1 MKIVLQVVKNASV
14 IIEEKIYSSIEK
26 GYLLLVSFKEGDNE
40 ETAEK
45 MAQKIVKL
53 RVFLDENG
61 KTNLSLA
68 DVNGSILSVSQFTIY
83 ADLHK
88 GNRPSYVTCL
98 KGELASPLYDYFNSC
113 LKKLNVETKT
123 GVFGADMKVNLVNDG
138 PYTLVLDSDEL
149 GF

>member
-1 MKIVLQVVKNASV
+1 MRAFRI
-14 IIEEKIYSSIEK
+14 SS
-26 GYLLLVSFKEGDNE
+26 
-40 ETAEK
+40 
-45 MAQKIVKL
+45 
-53 RVFLDENG
+53 
-61 KTNLSLA
+61 A
-68 DVNGSILSVSQFTIY
+68 DVTGSTLSVSQFPIY
-83 ADLHK
+83 ANLPK

>member
-1 MKIVLQVVKNASV
+1 MKNVLQVVKNASV

-40 ETAEK
+40 EIAEK

-98 KGELASPLYDYFNSC
+98 KGELASPLNDYFNSC
-113 LKKLNVETKT
+113 LKKLKKKKKT
-123 GVFGADMKVNLVNDG
+123 GIFGADMKVNLVNDG

>member
-14 IIEEKIYSSIEK
+14 IIEEKLYSSIGK
-26 GYLLLVSFKEGDNE
+26 GFKEGDNE
-40 ETAEK
+40 EIAEK

>member
-14 IIEEKIYSSIEK
+14 IIEEKLYSSIEK

-40 ETAEK
+40 EIAEK

-98 KGELASPLYDYFNSC
+98 KGELASPL
-113 LKKLNVETKT
+113 
-123 GVFGADMKVNLVNDG
+123 
-138 PYTLVLDSDEL
+138 
-149 GF
+149 